1 MRNLWTSHVRTVVAM
16 LLATMLLLA
25 CGDRGAEPQFTLVG
39 EEQSLR
45 GTVVNTELT
54 HCAPVPDK
62 PGTCAG
68 RMVVEPEGAGEA
80 GRVALE
86 VTRDITLTEGDQPVF
101 LPQLQGQIVSAT
113 YRDSEEGPKVATSVV
128 AGR

>member
-1 MRNLWTSHVRTVVAM
+1 MRKLWMNPVRPVVGMFLVTVP
-16 LLATMLLLA
+16 LLA

-39 EEQSLR
+39 EEQSLS

-101 LPQLQGQIVSAT
+101 LQQLQGRAVSAT
-113 YRDSEEGPKVATSVV
+113 YRDSEEGPKVATSVM